1 MTIFSCLFFKQ
12 IACNQ
17 ISSGVVAIFGPQD
30 PLLGIHVQSLCD
42 ALDIPHI
49 ESRQQHLGE
58 GSFSKEFSINLHPN
72 SKAVS
77 DSLRSLIVYLN
88 WTKVSVVYEDD
99 MSLIGLQEL
108 VKPPALP
115 KNVQFVFRKSGPET
129 FRETLQDLKSRNI
142 FSMIVDIKP
151 SSLPSFLTAV
161 LQVQMNDYK
170 YHYHFTTFVSTV
182 LIC

>member
-1 MTIFSCLFFKQ
+1 MGL
-12 IACNQ
+12 A
-17 ISSGVVAIFGPQD
+17 
-30 PLLGIHVQSLCD
+30 
-42 ALDIPHI
+42 
-49 ESRQQHLGE
+49 
-58 GSFSKEFSINLHPN
+58 KEFSINLHPG

-77 DSLRSLIVYLN
+77 DSLRSLIAYLN

-115 KNVQFVFRKSGPET
+115 KNVQFIFRKSSSET

-151 SSLPSFLTAV
+151 ESLPSFLTAV

-170 YHYHFTTFVSTV
+170 YHYHFTTFVSNQYFLVMTTV
-182 LIC
+182 CTLFTFFCLKRQPNLTLVDVSNMK